1 MLDFLRK
8 RASSLAIKFILS
20 LIIIVFVLWGVGRMK
35 EKEQN
40 VVGKVGKIEVP
51 LSEYQDAINRLSE
64 GYRMA
69 FGDKFDYRIFKNR
82 IKNEAWDLIVE
93 RTILLQKAENLKL
106 KVGDNEVIEEI
117 KKQEAF
123 KENGQFSRERY
134 LAVLNYMKLSPQM
147 YEKDLAKTLLVKKA
161 MALIKNSVTATE
173 DEVKSYYELKNKKI
187 KAGYVTFDYKD
198 FTKPVII
205 SQEEEKKYYL
215 DNKDSFKKP
224 EKAEV
229 SYYFLP
235 YQNFTNIK
243 IEEKELKDYYDE
255 NKNEFIQPKS
265 YVLRHIFKAFGKNKE
280 EAKKKIEEAQKLLS
294 KEDFAKVAAKYNDDG
309 TKNRGGLIGEVTI
322 DSLTPK
328 MAENVS
334 VLKKGERS
342 PVVESEYGYHIIK
355 AEDVKDERHKS
366 FEEVKQEILSILKE
380 KKSRLYAIKK
390 ANELKTA
397 MEKGNNSE
405 TSKMQTVV
413 VEKEN
418 PILGD
423 LGAMPD
429 VIKTVFATQEGKVFG
444 PLNSSKGVILG
455 KVNKFDKGYFTFQ
468 EVSGRV
474 KDALLKQKA
483 LELASKKAEEMLK
496 TGNLPKG
503 VVTDWFEPLGTLPQI
518 FVGIKELDTDIIK
531 LNTTNKMLK
540 KVYKSLDK
548 AYIIYLVQE
557 DIKKWDANREDCKT
571 FMEEFI
577 NNKRTIYY
585 NNWLKGE
592 KSAIKLEKN
601 ESLIQNL

>member
-69 FGDKFDYRIFKNR
+69 FGDKFDYKIFKDR

-106 KVGDNEVIEEI
+106 KIGDNEVIEEI

-161 MALIKNSVTATE
+161 MALIKNSVTVVE
-173 DEVKSYYELKNKKI
+173 DDVKSYYELKNKKI

-198 FTKPVII
+198 FTKSVVVSP
-205 SQEEEKKYYL
+205 EEEKKYYA
-215 DNKDSFKKP
+215 DNKESFKKP

-235 YQNFTNIK
+235 YQDFMNIK
-243 IEEKELKDYYDE
+243 IEDKELKDYYEE
-255 NKNEFIQPKS
+255 NKNEFFQPKS

-280 EAKKKIEEAQKLLS
+280 EAKKKIEEAQRLLS
-294 KEDFAKVAAKYNDDG
+294 KEDFAKIAAKYNDDG
-309 TKNRGGLIGEVTI
+309 TKSRGGFIGEVTI
-322 DSLTPK
+322 DRLTPK
-328 MAENVS
+328 MSENVS
-334 VLKKGERS
+334 VLKKGDRS

-355 AEDVKDERHKS
+355 AEDVKEERHKS

-397 MEKGNNSE
+397 IEKGNNLE
-405 TSKMQTVV
+405 TFKVQTVV

-418 PILGD
+418 PIFGN

-429 VIKTVFATQEGKVFG
+429 AIKTIFTTQEGKVFG
-444 PLNSSKGVILG
+444 PLNSLKGVILG
-455 KVNKFDKGYFTFQ
+455 KVNKFDKGYFALE
-468 EVSGRV
+468 EVAGKV
-474 KDALLKQKA
+474 KDALIKKKA
-483 LELASKKAEEMLK
+483 LELAANKAEEVLK
-496 TGNLPKG
+496 SGNLHKG
-503 VVTDWFEPLGTLPQI
+503 VVTEWFDPVGALPQM
-518 FVGIKELDTDIIK
+518 FVGVKELDKDIIK
-531 LNTTNKMLK
+531 LTKTNKILK

-548 AYIIYLVQE
+548 AYIIYLVEE
-557 DIKKWDANREDCKT
+557 DIKKWDTNREDCKA
-571 FMEEFI
+571 FMEEFT

-585 NNWLKGE
+585 NDWLKEE